1 MIQSVSLIIVTDH
14 RLFGECL
21 ASVLARHES
30 FTVLAVVQ
38 TAEEA
43 LQQIQE
49 HQSDIIL
56 IDVHLPQ
63 TMMPALIQQLT
74 RDFPHV
80 RVLLLGVTEVETEI
94 QAYVEA
100 GAIGY
105 VLKNT
110 PFHELQTVITLVARG
125 ETICSPHIARAMF
138 ARLAELAQTS
148 ASSVTHEPMILS
160 DRELE
165 ILQLIADGQSNRQ
178 IADHLYLSPHT
189 VKNHVHNI
197 LKKLRV
203 RRRLEAIKFASERQW
218 LPNVQFE
225 YGIHGLDHR
234 TGHLA

>member
-1 MIQSVSLIIVTDH
+1 MIQSVSLIIVTDN

-21 ASVLARHES
+21 ASVLARCES
-30 FTVLAVVQ
+30 FTVPAVVQ

-56 IDVHLPQ
+56 IDVHLPH
-63 TMMPALIQQLT
+63 TMVLTLTQQLT

-80 RVLLLGVTEVETEI
+80 RVLLLGVTEAEKEI

-100 GAIGY
+100 GAGGY
-105 VLKNT
+105 VPKNT
-110 PFHELQTVITLVARG
+110 PFHELQSVIELVTRG
-125 ETICSPHIARAMF
+125 ETMCSPHIAHAMF
-138 ARLAELAQTS
+138 ARLSELAQTS
-148 ASSVTHEPMILS
+148 ANSVAYEPVILS

-165 ILQLIADGQSNRQ
+165 ILQLIAEGWSNRQ
-178 IADHLYLSPHT
+178 IAEHLYLSPHT

-203 RRRLEAIKFASERQW
+203 QRRLEAIKYASERQW
-218 LPNVQFE
+218 LKKTSPLE
-225 YGIHGLDHR
+225 GR
-234 TGHLA
+234 TTYYLSS

>member
-1 MIQSVSLIIVTDH
+1 MIQSVSLIIVTDY

-21 ASVLARHES
+21 ASMLIRYEP

-49 HQSDIIL
+49 HSSDIIL
-56 IDVHLPQ
+56 VDVHLPQ
-63 TMMPALIQQLT
+63 MMVLALTQQLT
-74 RDFPHV
+74 RNFPHV
-80 RVLLLGVTEVETEI
+80 RVLLLGVTGAKAEI

-100 GAIGY
+100 GASGY

-110 PFHELQTVITLVARG
+110 PFHELQSVIELVTRG
-125 ETICSPHIARAMF
+125 ETMCSPHIAHAMF
-138 ARLAELAQTS
+138 ARLSELAQTS
-148 ASSVTHEPMILS
+148 ASSVMHEPVILS

-165 ILQLIADGQSNRQ
+165 ILQLIAEGWSNRQ

-197 LKKLRV
+197 LKKLCV
-203 RRRLEAIKFASERQW
+203 QRRLEAIKYASERQW
-218 LPNVQFE
+218 LKKTLL
-225 YGIHGLDHR
+225 LDSR
-234 TGHLA
+234 VVACEDGVY

>member
-21 ASVLARHES
+21 ASVLARCES
-30 FTVLAVVQ
+30 FTILAVVQ

-49 HQSDIIL
+49 HATDIIL
-56 IDVHLPQ
+56 IDVHLPH
-63 TMMPALIQQLT
+63 TMVLTLTQQLT

-80 RVLLLGVTEVETEI
+80 RVLLLGVTEAETEI

-100 GAIGY
+100 GACGY
-105 VLKNT
+105 VPKHT
-110 PFHELQTVITLVARG
+110 PFHELQSVIELVTRG
-125 ETICSPHIARAMF
+125 ETLCSPHIAHAMF
-138 ARLAELAQTS
+138 ARLSELAQT
-148 ASSVTHEPMILS
+148 ANSVTHEPVILS

-165 ILQLIADGQSNRQ
+165 ILQLIAEGWSNRQ
-178 IADHLYLSPHT
+178 IADYLYLSPHT

-203 RRRLEAIKFASERQW
+203 QRRLEAIKYASERQW
-218 LPNVQFE
+218 LKRRFPLKGEDTVPSLPFE
-225 YGIHGLDHR
+225 
-234 TGHLA
+234 

>member
-1 MIQSVSLIIVTDH
+1 MIQSVSMLIVTDH

-21 ASVLARHES
+21 ASVLARCES
-30 FTVLAVVQ
+30 CTVLAVVQ

-49 HQSDIIL
+49 HPPDIIL
-56 IDVHLPQ
+56 IDAHLPQ
-63 TMMPALIQQLT
+63 TMVLTLTQQLT

-80 RVLLLGVTEVETEI
+80 RVLLLGVTEAETEI

-100 GAIGY
+100 GASGY

-110 PFHELQTVITLVARG
+110 PFHELQSVIELVTRG
-125 ETICSPHIARAMF
+125 ETMCSPHIAHAMF
-138 ARLAELAQTS
+138 ARLSELAQE
-148 ASSVTHEPMILS
+148 ALGGLMHEPVILS

-165 ILQLIADGQSNRQ
+165 ILQLIADGRSNRQ

-203 RRRLEAIKFASERQW
+203 QRRLEAIKYASERQW
-218 LPNVQFE
+218 LKQ
-225 YGIHGLDHR
+225 GLPRGGED
-234 TGHLA
+234 TVSSLLSG

>member
-1 MIQSVSLIIVTDH
+1 MIQSVSLVIVTDH

-21 ASVLARHES
+21 AAVLARCES

-38 TAEEA
+38 TAAEA

-56 IDVHLPQ
+56 IDVHLPHTIVLTLTHQ
-63 TMMPALIQQLT
+63 FT

-80 RVLLLGVTEVETEI
+80 RVLLLGVTEAETEI

-100 GAIGY
+100 GAGGY

-110 PFHELQTVITLVARG
+110 PFHELQSVIGLVTRG
-125 ETICSPHIARAMF
+125 ETMCSPHIAHAMF
-138 ARLAELAQTS
+138 ARLSELAQTA
-148 ASSVTHEPMILS
+148 ASSVTHEPVILS

-165 ILQLIADGQSNRQ
+165 ILQLIAEGWSNRQ

-189 VKNHVHNI
+189 VKNHVHNETVV
-197 LKKLRV
+197 KT
-203 RRRLEAIKFASERQW
+203 
-218 LPNVQFE
+218 P
-225 YGIHGLDHR
+225 GLSSPC
-234 TGHLA
+234 TME

>member
-21 ASVLARHES
+21 ASVLARCES
-30 FTVLAVVQ
+30 FTVIAVVQ
-38 TAEEA
+38 TAEEV
-43 LQQIQE
+43 LRHIRE
-49 HQSDIIL
+49 CHSDVIL
-56 IDVHLPQ
+56 IDVHLPH
-63 TMMPALIQQLT
+63 TLVLTLTQQLT

-80 RVLLLGVTEVETEI
+80 RVLLLGVTEAETKI

-110 PFHELQTVITLVARG
+110 PFHELQSVIELATRG
-125 ETICSPHIARAMF
+125 ETMCSPYIAHTMF
-138 ARLAELAQTS
+138 ARLSELAQTS
-148 ASSVTHEPMILS
+148 TRSMLHEPVILS

-165 ILQLIADGQSNRQ
+165 ILQLIAEGRSNRQ

-197 LKKLRV
+197 LKKLHV
-203 RRRLEAIKFASERQW
+203 QRRLEAIKYASERQW
-218 LPNVQFE
+218 LKKRSRVSEGDTVSFLP
-225 YGIHGLDHR
+225 
-234 TGHLA
+234 

>member
-1 MIQSVSLIIVTDH
+1 MFQSVSLIIMTDH

-21 ASVLARHES
+21 AAILARHES
-30 FTVLAVVQ
+30 FTIMAVVQ

-43 LQQIQE
+43 LKE
-49 HQSDIIL
+49 VRERHSDIIL
-56 IDVHLPQ
+56 IDVHLPH
-63 TMMPALIQQLT
+63 TLVLTLTKQLT

-80 RVLLLGVTEVETEI
+80 RVLLLGVTEAETKI

-110 PFHELQTVITLVARG
+110 PFHELQSVIELVIRG
-125 ETICSPHIARAMF
+125 ETMCSPHIAHTMF
-138 ARLAELAQTS
+138 ARLSELAQTS
-148 ASSVTHEPMILS
+148 ARNMLHEPVILS

-165 ILQLIADGQSNRQ
+165 ILQLIAEGWSNRQ

-197 LKKLRV
+197 LKKLHV
-203 RRRLEAIKFASERQW
+203 QRRLEAIKYASEKQW
-218 LPNVQFE
+218 LK
-225 YGIHGLDHR
+225 
-234 TGHLA
+234 TGARVNGGDTVSFHPYK

>member
-1 MIQSVSLIIVTDH
+1 MIQSMSLIIVTDN

-21 ASVLARHES
+21 ASVLARCES

-49 HQSDIIL
+49 HPSHVIL

-63 TMMPALIQQLT
+63 TMVLALTQQLT

-80 RVLLLGVTEVETEI
+80 RVLLLGVTEAETEI
-94 QAYVEA
+94 QTYVEA
-100 GAIGY
+100 GADGY

-110 PFHELQTVITLVARG
+110 SFHELQSVIELVARG
-125 ETICSPHIARAMF
+125 ETICSPHIAYAMF
-138 ARLAELAQTS
+138 ARLSELAQTS
-148 ASSVTHEPMILS
+148 PNNVMYEPMILS

-165 ILQLIADGQSNRQ
+165 ILQLIAAGWSNRQ

-203 RRRLEAIKFASERQW
+203 QRRLEAIQYASKRQW
-218 LPNVQFE
+218 LKKRLHIQGQNAAASLS
-225 YGIHGLDHR
+225 YD
-234 TGHLA
+234 

>member
-1 MIQSVSLIIVTDH
+1 MIQSVSLIIVTDN

-21 ASVLARHES
+21 ASVLARCES
-30 FTVLAVVQ
+30 FTVPAVVQ

-56 IDVHLPQ
+56 IDVHLPH
-63 TMMPALIQQLT
+63 TMVLTLTQQLT

-80 RVLLLGVTEVETEI
+80 RVLLLGVTEAEKEI

-100 GAIGY
+100 GAGGY
-105 VLKNT
+105 VPKNT
-110 PFHELQTVITLVARG
+110 PFHELQSVIELVTRG
-125 ETICSPHIARAMF
+125 ETMCSPHIAHAMF
-138 ARLAELAQTS
+138 ARLSELAQTS
-148 ASSVTHEPMILS
+148 ANSVAYEPVILS

-165 ILQLIADGQSNRQ
+165 ILQLIAEGWSNRQ
-178 IADHLYLSPHT
+178 IAEHLYLSPHT

-203 RRRLEAIKFASERQW
+203 QRRLEAIKYASERQW
-218 LPNVQFE
+218 FKKSSPLE
-225 YGIHGLDHR
+225 GR
-234 TGHLA
+234 TTYYLSS

>member
-21 ASVLARHES
+21 ASVLARCKS

-56 IDVHLPQ
+56 IDAHLPH
-63 TMMPALIQQLT
+63 TMVLTLTQQLT

-80 RVLLLGVTEVETEI
+80 RVLLLGVTEAETEI
-94 QAYVEA
+94 QTYVEA
-100 GAIGY
+100 GACGY
-105 VLKNT
+105 VPKHT
-110 PFHELQTVITLVARG
+110 PFHELQSVIELATRG
-125 ETICSPHIARAMF
+125 ETMCSPHIAHAMF
-138 ARLAELAQTS
+138 ARLSELAQTS
-148 ASSVTHEPMILS
+148 TSSGMHQPVILS

-165 ILQLIADGQSNRQ
+165 ILQLVAEGWGNRQ
-178 IADHLYLSPHT
+178 IADYLYLSPHT

-203 RRRLEAIKFASERQW
+203 QRRLEAIKYASERQW
-218 LPNVQFE
+218 LKKRLSIQREDTVPS
-225 YGIHGLDHR
+225 L
-234 TGHLA
+234 L

>member
-1 MIQSVSLIIVTDH
+1 MIQSVSLIIVTDN

-21 ASVLARHES
+21 ASVLARCES
-30 FTVLAVVQ
+30 FTILAVVQ

-49 HQSDIIL
+49 HQPDIIL

-63 TMMPALIQQLT
+63 TIVLTFTKQLT
-74 RDFPHV
+74 HDFPHV
-80 RVLLLGVTEVETEI
+80 HVLLLGVTEAETEI

-100 GAIGY
+100 GAGGY

-110 PFHELQTVITLVARG
+110 PLHELQSVIELVTRG
-125 ETICSPHIARAMF
+125 ETMCSPHIAHAMF
-138 ARLAELAQTS
+138 ARLSELAQTS
-148 ASSVTHEPMILS
+148 ANGVTHEPVILS

-165 ILQLIADGQSNRQ
+165 ILQLIAEGWSNRQ
-178 IADHLYLSPHT
+178 IAAHLYLSPHT

-203 RRRLEAIKFASERQW
+203 QRRLEAIKYASERQW
-218 LPNVQFE
+218 LKKRLHINWGDTVPSLPYE
-225 YGIHGLDHR
+225 
-234 TGHLA
+234 

>member
-21 ASVLARHES
+21 ASVLTRCEP

-49 HQSDIIL
+49 HRSDIIL
-56 IDVHLPQ
+56 VDVHLPQ
-63 TMMPALIQQLT
+63 TMVLALTQQLT
-74 RDFPHV
+74 RNFPHV
-80 RVLLLGVTEVETEI
+80 RVLLLGVTEAETEI

-100 GAIGY
+100 GASGY

-110 PFHELQTVITLVARG
+110 PFHELQSVIELVARG
-125 ETICSPHIARAMF
+125 ETVCSPHIARALF
-138 ARLAELAQTS
+138 ARLSELAQTS
-148 ASSVTHEPMILS
+148 ARSVTHEPVILS

-165 ILQLIADGQSNRQ
+165 ILQLIAEGWSNRQ

-203 RRRLEAIKFASERQW
+203 QRRLEAIKYASERQW
-218 LPNVQFE
+218 LKKNLPRQGEDPVPSLS
-225 YGIHGLDHR
+225 YD
-234 TGHLA
+234 